1 MNSDSDTEEP
11 SPEALVRYLAMR
23 RHTVGVGDS
32 RLEAPCD
39 LRIKLAHHQAATAA
53 LMRPMLISPSNLLQQ
68 SNLPQVLTP
77 PSGDD
82 VTSAG
87 GDSGFVQ
94 TFSSSSGSST
104 SGQDSHLLQPP
115 QLYSAGEPWETPQ

>member
-1 MNSDSDTEEP
+1 MEEFMNSDSDTEEP

-77 PSGDD
+77 PSGDGRDECRRRQRIRSD
-82 VTSAG
+82 VLVIVG
-87 GDSGFVQ
+87 VVDLWSGQ
-94 TFSSSSGSST
+94 SST
-104 SGQDSHLLQPP
+104 AA
-115 QLYSAGEPWETPQ
+115 SAAVQRR